1 MANFYVKKI
10 ETGDDAAQIGRETTQ
25 TSGAILKTNSQVG
38 VFNGAGSDFY
48 VNGQLNNAKGKVF
61 NQNAGTN
68 YMPTRN
74 NLSTLIQNSKV
85 KSVFDKFFTNSST
98 SDESHNTSESATGSN
113 NWESAVNLNAFAYMR
128 TNGVAGYKF

>member
-10 ETGDDAAQIGRETTQ
+10 ENASEAPTVNSATNSSD
-25 TSGAILKTNSQVG
+25 GAILKTNSQVG

-68 YMPTRN
+68 YKDIFFFCTSNVHKFSYSVTSIPFERRYSLGETFLLLLN
-74 NLSTLIQNSKV
+74 ALEKV
-85 KSVFDKFFTNSST
+85 KV
-98 SDESHNTSESATGSN
+98 SE
-113 NWESAVNLNAFAYMR
+113 
-128 TNGVAGYKF
+128 